1 MNEQTLK
8 IKECKKKERT
18 KEKMRMDER
27 TIAKRQTN
35 VSSDAKTYKEMN
47 AKEIQ
52 MSGRHKPHL
61 TQPF

>member
-1 MNEQTLK
+1 MNEQTFK
-8 IKECKKKERT
+8 IKECKKTTTTT
-18 KEKMRMDER
+18 KEQMQMDER

-52 MSGRHKPHL
+52 MSE
-61 TQPF
+61 T